1 MVFVRCNKRA
11 SHCWKTRAKL
21 RKKNENAFDLL
32 YFNKAGWAVDELG
45 G

>member
-1 MVFVRCNKRA
+1 MVFIWYYKRA

-21 RKKNENAFDLL
+21 RKKNENAFVLL
-32 YFNKAGWAVDELG
+32 CFNKASWVVEELG

>member
-21 RKKNENAFDLL
+21 RKKNENAFVLL
-32 YFNKAGWAVDELG
+32 CFNKVSWAVDELG